1 MEVEQADEVALQ
13 KQSYMSKWYAQSLSS
28 SKVVYGRDEDPAD
41 TIIIRNLYPKAKD
54 YQKVFGLK
62 DYVLIQKLFVVMLK
76 LFATGMSTLKRR
88 VKYVKKSDFLELEKT
103 IIEMEHGIKSDSNLL
118 FLQLTNFGK

>member
-1 MEVEQADEVALQ
+1 
-13 KQSYMSKWYAQSLSS
+13 MSKWYAQSLGS

-62 DYVLIQKLFVVMLK
+62 DYGTHSKVVLCNFKAVYYWYEYI
-76 LFATGMSTLKRR
+76 
-88 VKYVKKSDFLELEKT
+88 EKT
-103 IIEMEHGIKSDSNLL
+103 RKIC
-118 FLQLTNFGK
+118 